1 MSFVRCGSAV
11 FFCELRPGVSGGL
24 SAAPSPSGRVSSPGP
39 ALLFINALGTNHR
52 IWDGVL
58 GALRFAGPV
67 LRFDMRGHGLSE
79 VGDAPYVVE
88 SLAADALGLLDHFG
102 LESVVVCGLSVGGLV
117 AQELA
122 VSAPSR
128 VKAAVLCGTAA
139 RIGTREGWRQRMAQ
153 VQAGGIGSI
162 TDSVM
167 SRWFGPLYRSLEA
180 DAVRGYRCMLE
191 RTPSDGY
198 LATLHALGEADMT
211 ERVRNVRAPVLVVS
225 GELDQA
231 TPPGAGLELAGL
243 FPAARFELLEGA
255 SHLMSVEKPR
265 ELAGLIDQFLEGLSP
280 DGQRPQRHGL
290 EGRGLG

>member
-11 FFCELRPGVSGGL
+11 HFCELRPGLSGGR
-24 SAAPSPSGRVSSPGP
+24 SSGASP
-39 ALLFINALGTNHR
+39 ALLLLNALGTNHR

-58 GALRFAGPV
+58 GALRFGGPI
-67 LRFDMRGHGLSE
+67 LRSDMRGHGLSE
-79 VGDAPYVVE
+79 VGDTPYQVE
-88 SLAADALGLLDHFG
+88 SLAADALALLDHFG

-122 VSAPSR
+122 VSAPTR

-139 RIGTREGWRQRMAQ
+139 RIGTREGWQSRMDQ
-153 VQAGGIGSI
+153 VRASGIVSI

-191 RTPSDGY
+191 RTPTEGY
-198 LATLHALGEADMT
+198 LATLHALCEADLSD
-211 ERVRNVRAPVLVVS
+211 RVRHVRVPVLVVS

-255 SHLMSVEKPR
+255 SHMMSVEKPR
-265 ELAGLIDQFLEGLSP
+265 ELAGLIDSFLEGLS
-280 DGQRPQRHGL
+280 L
-290 EGRGLG
+290 EGQAFGGQTVG

>member
-11 FFCELRPGVSGGL
+11 HFCELRPGLSGGR
-24 SAAPSPSGRVSSPGP
+24 SASGRLSSGSP
-39 ALLFINALGTNHR
+39 ALLFINALGTNHH

-58 GALRFAGPV
+58 DV
-67 LRFDMRGHGLSE
+67 LRFGGPILRSDMRGHGLSE
-79 VGDAPYVVE
+79 VGDTPYAVG
-88 SLAADALGLLDHFG
+88 SLAADALELIDRFG

-122 VSAPSR
+122 ASAPSR

-139 RIGTREGWRQRMAQ
+139 RIGTREGWQNRMAQ
-153 VQAGGIGSI
+153 VRAEGIGSI
-162 TDSVM
+162 TDAVM

-191 RTPSDGY
+191 RTPMEGY
-198 LATLHALGEADMT
+198 LATLHALCEADLT
-211 ERVRNVRAPVLVVS
+211 ERVRNVRVPVLVVS

-255 SHLMSVEKPR
+255 SHMMSVEKPR
-265 ELAGLIDQFLEGLSP
+265 QLAALIDHFLEGLNL
-280 DGQRPQRHGL
+280 DGQGF
-290 EGRGLG
+290 EGPAIG